1 MFKSCSGREFST
13 LKINPLLGVETIAP
27 SYKNEIG
34 IYRKSNSGRSP
45 KRANI
50 ALDGFSI
57 LPLFEPYSLDLKE
70 KLSLQGVNTDRGSSF
85 GGNRLEATLPEL
97 DAALRKA
104 LFDKVTAQIADRLSE
119 QFARKAEAITLDD
132 LT

>member
-1 MFKSCSGREFST
+1 MKLESIENRILE
-13 LKINPLLGVETIAP
+13 EA
-27 SYKNEIG
+27 
-34 IYRKSNSGRSP
+34 R